1 MRVEFSKYRWVICEC
16 CEGEG
21 KTGHPAFANGITSS
35 EWNEWDEEDRRNYMD
50 GMFDVTC
57 EHCKGRGSVKVP
69 DVSRMTFAEKR
80 ELVVIRRNF
89 REDREIER
97 IHAIERAMGA

>member
-1 MRVEFSKYRWVICEC
+1 MKARPATLLSLMAS
-16 CEGEG
+16 
-21 KTGHPAFANGITSS
+21 HP
-35 EWNEWDEEDRRNYMD
+35 EEDRRNYMD